1 MAMVENGQGEVL
13 ERVRRAAEALKSYF
27 GARRVVLF
35 GSLVD
40 GEGFGEDSD
49 VDLAAEGLEPFD
61 AWDAWWL
68 CEEIVEDRRVDLVPV
83 EWADGETLRAIRQ
96 TGVEL

>member
-1 MAMVENGQGEVL
+1 MTESGQGEVL
-13 ERVRRAAEALKSYF
+13 ERVRKAAEALKSYF

-35 GSLVD
+35 GSLAG

-61 AWDAWWL
+61 LWQAWWL
-68 CEEIVEDRRVDLVPV
+68 SEEIVEDCSVDLVPIEGAEESV
-83 EWADGETLRAIRQ
+83 LRAIEHS
-96 TGVEL
+96 GVEL